1 VYWRDEVSAKR
12 HVKAMGLERPHE
24 NVGAEVVMQHGTQV
38 TWGSLAGGLCVGREG
53 VLAVK
58 PEPATVL
65 LFAEKTDLRKT
76 GEQRTFHQRGW

>member
-1 VYWRDEVSAKR
+1 VYWRDEVSAKK
-12 HVKAMGLERPHE
+12 HVKAMELERPHE
-24 NVGAEVVMQHGTQV
+24 NVGAEVVTQHGTQV
-38 TWGSLAGGLCVGREG
+38 TWGSLAGGWCVGREG

-58 PEPATVL
+58 LGPVAVL